1 MSEVIS
7 LKFGQDKSQIVR
19 AVAVIFMIILH
30 NDTLPEF
37 KICVPMFTFLV
48 GYGYAFA
55 KEKNIIH
62 GLKRIWHLLCYFWL
76 ILLGIFLPTAI
87 LAGGYHPSISNVL
100 ENMFGLESNLN
111 WYSWYVYFYI
121 FAMLIMIP
129 ASRIIKKFGI
139 PGVLGMLAISVMLCV
154 IINHIP
160 GWSDNM
166 WLQAAYDCFLCSPA
180 MYSGFYLAEGGGI
193 TKIRIRK
200 TPLMALALL
209 AVMAFIFFLRKISIM
224 WVLDFVSVPIFVLS
238 LVAFFNIIDNAR
250 MHNILVAVGKQSMNM
265 WFIHALFA
273 TECTAG
279 VFAQLLDWIHIKAI
293 HIIAMILVS
302 FFAGKMVTSV
312 YEKLSK

>member
-7 LKFGQDKSQIVR
+7 LKFGQDKS

-154 IINHIP
+154 IIHHIP

-180 MYSGFYLAEGGGI
+180 MYSGF
-193 TKIRIRK
+193 
-200 TPLMALALL
+200 
-209 AVMAFIFFLRKISIM
+209 
-224 WVLDFVSVPIFVLS
+224 
-238 LVAFFNIIDNAR
+238 
-250 MHNILVAVGKQSMNM
+250 
-265 WFIHALFA
+265 
-273 TECTAG
+273 
-279 VFAQLLDWIHIKAI
+279 
-293 HIIAMILVS
+293 
-302 FFAGKMVTSV
+302 
-312 YEKLSK
+312 

>member
-1 MSEVIS
+1 
-7 LKFGQDKSQIVR
+7 
-19 AVAVIFMIILH
+19 
-30 NDTLPEF
+30 
-37 KICVPMFTFLV
+37 
-48 GYGYAFA
+48 
-55 KEKNIIH
+55 
-62 GLKRIWHLLCYFWL
+62 
-76 ILLGIFLPTAI
+76 
-87 LAGGYHPSISNVL
+87 
-100 ENMFGLESNLN
+100 
-111 WYSWYVYFYI
+111 
-121 FAMLIMIP
+121 
-129 ASRIIKKFGI
+129 
-139 PGVLGMLAISVMLCV
+139 
-154 IINHIP
+154 
-160 GWSDNM
+160 
-166 WLQAAYDCFLCSPA
+166 
-180 MYSGFYLAEGGGI
+180 
-193 TKIRIRK
+193 
-200 TPLMALALL
+200 MALALL